1 MATTA
6 SADPRHYEVIAMQ
19 EELRQKKN
27 ALEALMRRMGKASSL
42 DNISDNISEVTD
54 RMDGPTSATWGATS
68 LRHYADNYYRE
79 SSDDQLVEDDN
90 ETNAHQSFRGSQS
103 RQQQYQ
109 QQHQHQ
115 HQHQQPQQ
123 QQQQQ
128 SHQQHQQ
135 QWPQQQ
141 QSQQQ
146 QQNPPKERNRW
157 NGARQRRR
165 QDSEGLSVNNLG
177 FAQSTRPKQNRH
189 RGSSVPKAS
198 WENVQEN
205 YGVQHG

>member
-109 QQHQHQ
+109 QQQ
-115 HQHQQPQQ
+115 
-123 QQQQQ
+123 
-128 SHQQHQQ
+128 QQHQQ